1 MNRLAPQTIAPDDS
15 CPLVEDPQRVQVDYV
30 GYLTDESRLSPGEA
44 ASLALPHSVEQ
55 LAYVLARH
63 HERGHPVTISG
74 GRTGVVGGAVAGPG
88 AHMVS
93 TERLVGIEGPFDV
106 QGEQPWVRI
115 KAGTTLEQLNEALAD
130 GAPDLFFPVDPTETS
145 ATLGGMVATNAS
157 GMRSLRYGS
166 VREWVRGL
174 RVVLV
179 DGSAIA
185 LGRGEV
191 QANQGELV
199 LAGPSGDRRLRIREA
214 IPKPATKNALGYW
227 AHPSVDAVDL
237 FIGAEGTL
245 GVVAEV
251 DLRLARRADLRL
263 FYLQVF
269 PDEQAALEF
278 VAWLRDSTDLRPV
291 AIETYDRRSL
301 ALLQRTVSAT
311 RCRLVSLIDEE
322 SAAAVYAELDLADED
337 DLERVDESIRAFL
350 QTRDVPTD
358 RSAAGI
364 DEATARQMRVFRH
377 AVPEQINALVA
388 ARKKSVPELHKVS
401 TDMAV
406 PPEHLQT
413 IYAIYRDLLLEQGL
427 EFFIFGH
434 AGNAHFHVNIVPR
447 SSEELQRAMELYER
461 FAREVIR
468 LGGAVAGEHG
478 IGRIKRRFLAM
489 QYDADHLETMKRI
502 KRFFDPLGR
511 LNPGVLLP

>member
-1 MNRLAPQTIAPDDS
+1 MNRLVPQTIVPDGS
-15 CPLVEDPQRVQVDYV
+15 CPLVEDPQRVQSDYV

-55 LAYVLARH
+55 LCYVLARH

-93 TERLVGIEGPFDV
+93 TERLVGFEGPFDEH
-106 QGEQPWVRI
+106 GEGPWVRV

-130 GAPDLFFPVDPTETS
+130 HAPNLFFPVDPTETS

-174 RVVLV
+174 RVVLA
-179 DGSAIA
+179 DGSIIA
-185 LGRGEV
+185 LRRGEV
-191 QANQGELV
+191 QAEQGELA
-199 LAGPSGDRRLRIREA
+199 LAGPGGDRQLHIQEA
-214 IPKPATKNALGYW
+214 IPKPSTKNALGYL

-237 FIGAEGTL
+237 FVGAEGTL

-251 DLRLARRADLRL
+251 ELRLERRADLRL
-263 FYLQVF
+263 FYLQLF
-269 PDEQAALEF
+269 PDERVALDF
-278 VAWLRDSTDLRPV
+278 VAWLRDSADLRPV
-291 AIETYDRRSL
+291 AIETYDQRSL
-301 ALLQRTVSAT
+301 ALLRRTVSAT
-311 RCRLVSLIDEE
+311 RCRLVSLIGQG
-322 SAAAVYAELDLADED
+322 SAAAVYAEFDLADED
-337 DLERVDESIRAFL
+337 ELERADEAIRGFL
-350 QTRDVPTD
+350 QTHEIPTD
-358 RSAAGI
+358 HSAAGI

-388 ARKKSVPELHKVS
+388 VRKKTVPELHKVS

-406 PPEHLQT
+406 PPEHLRT
-413 IYAIYRDLLLEQGL
+413 IYAVYRDVLLEQGL

-447 SSEELQRAMELYER
+447 SSEELQRAMELYEG

-489 QYDADHLETMKRI
+489 QYQADHLDAMKRI

-511 LNPGVLLP
+511 LNAGVLLP